1 MATLDEIF
9 ATMPDSPAGG
19 THEPLVIDP
28 NTREIEIPEIES
40 IFGVA
45 SDGNA
50 EKKFFQCPR
59 YVGAGIDLAAC
70 RLRIAYQNASNT
82 EEGRDG
88 YLVKDTT
95 VSGEYVYFSWE
106 LSPKVCLYNGTVQFA
121 VCAMLGDTVAW
132 HTAIATGTVLEGME
146 YNGEI
151 IQTEMQDVIAKLL
164 ELVETQSAAVEAAGA
179 AAVAKIN
186 AAAADTAPAIVCQ
199 AEGVAIQVAD
209 ASDRPLRGLRI
220 FGRSTQDGAPTP
232 DNPVEIVS
240 TPAPVVTVY
249 GKNLLDV
256 IEQTP
261 ESAYILKNPGELTI
275 QKATE
280 ETKTTGRYL
289 YLAPNTT
296 YTISANVEGEFG
308 GRIYGF
314 WGSSLRPENVVNGKY
329 MNTFTTNNA
338 GIVDEK
344 GKLFLTQNTGTTTD
358 LVIKSE
364 QLRIYNIQVE
374 KGPTATEYE
383 PHKGTQALTM
393 TNALPGIP
401 VASGGN
407 YNDADGQQWIC
418 DEVDMGRGVYVQ
430 RTALL
435 DFSAWEN
442 WNTWG
447 VSANTEGITGFYH
460 YADAEIVAY
469 EVLCT
474 ISKCAPLVWG
484 GKAIG
489 AAASESA
496 SRYIMISV
504 YNDMLTDVS
513 TDEAALASFK
523 ELLTAS
529 GGKML
534 VAIKPTEMPL
544 SEAELATFAALH
556 SVKPTTTILNDSG
569 AHMAV
574 EYVAD
579 TKLYID
585 SKLADLVA
593 AMNA

>member
-9 ATMPDSPAGG
+9 ATMPDAPAGG

-50 EKKFFQCPR
+50 EKKYFQCPR

-70 RLRIAYQNASNT
+70 RLRISYQNASNT

-106 LSPKVCLYNGTVQFA
+106 LSPKVCLYNGAVQFA

-151 IQTEMQDVIAKLL
+151 VQTEMQDVITQLIAM
-164 ELVETQSAAVEAAGA
+164 VETQSAAVEAAGA

-220 FGRSTQDGAPTP
+220 FGRSTQDGTPTP

-240 TPAPVVTVY
+240 TPAPAVKVC
-249 GKNLLDV
+249 GKNLINTDFVQLSGQPMELPVFEGMAKLPITFSWVQDFARS
-256 IEQTP
+256 TG
-261 ESAYILKNPGELTI
+261 SALFSFEIDGVTSYSAAQETAGAY
-275 QKATE
+275 QKA
-280 ETKTTGRYL
+280 
-289 YLAPNTT
+289 
-296 YTISANVEGEFG
+296 
-308 GRIYGF
+308 
-314 WGSSLRPENVVNGKY
+314 
-329 MNTFTTNNA
+329 FTDGNA
-338 GIVDEK
+338 
-344 GKLFLTQNTGTTTD
+344 LTRVSVLNWSIETGT
-358 LVIKSE
+358 LSNM
-364 QLRIYNIQVE
+364 QLEIGNN
-374 KGPTATEYE
+374 ATEYQ
-383 PHKGTQALTM
+383 PPAFTQTIALT
-393 TNALPGIP
+393 TSLPGVP

-407 YNDADGQQWIC
+407 YADADGQQWIC
-418 DEVDMGRGVYVQ
+418 DEVDLGRGVYVQ
-430 RTALL
+430 RIGKIESYSGEEIGGVYMSTTGAL
-435 DFSAWEN
+435 D
-442 WNTWG
+442 
-447 VSANTEGITGFYH
+447 
-460 YADAEIVAY
+460 
-469 EVLCT
+469 
-474 ISKCAPLVWG
+474 
-484 GKAIG
+484 IG
-489 AAASESA
+489 T
-496 SRYIMISV
+496 SV
-504 YNDMLTDVS
+504 IYSMS
-513 TDEAALASFK
+513 TPIE
-523 ELLTAS
+523 T
-529 GGKML
+529 
-534 VAIKPTEMPL
+534 PL
-544 SEAELATFAALH
+544 SEAELAAFAALH

-585 SKLADLVA
+585 SKLADLAA